1 MELSWQGLHI
11 SAKYYPK
18 LLIKCATII
27 CSHSPAR
34 TESDPHRDN
43 SNLSSGQASDQDL
56 LSVIRLSCVP
66 TVPFFHCWCY
76 WSPRPWPFIG
86 HNELATGGR
95 GTSLSGHNFTDNCL
109 EISHLTPSNLW
120 PGAREIIWEHS
131 ALAGHQSDE
140 IRAWR
145 WEREELGIIINV
157 PTSRKGP

>member
-1 MELSWQGLHI
+1 MESSWQGLHI

-76 WSPRPWPFIG
+76 WSPGPGHSLGIMSWPR
-86 HNELATGGR
+86 GGEAR
-95 GTSLSGHNFTDNCL
+95 ASVVTISRIIVWRSH
-109 EISHLTPSNLW
+109 ISHPQICD
-120 PGAREIIWEHS
+120 PGPEKSSESTQHS
-131 ALAGHQSDE
+131 LV
-140 IRAWR
+140 IRVTR
-145 WEREELGIIINV
+145 SELEGERGRN
-157 PTSRKGP
+157 